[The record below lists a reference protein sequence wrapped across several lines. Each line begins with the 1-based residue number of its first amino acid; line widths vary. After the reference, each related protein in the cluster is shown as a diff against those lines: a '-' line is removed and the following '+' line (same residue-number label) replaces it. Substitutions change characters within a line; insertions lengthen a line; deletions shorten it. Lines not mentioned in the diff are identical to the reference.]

1 MTDRNAQFSMKTW
14 NAARSKWITVELVHH
29 SEKAQSER
37 GSTAQYLDAMR
48 WQCARSSS
56 RIIPAQ
62 NADRDLKP
70 ASRCLDR
77 MFRLGVALLTLVI
90 GVTKLVL
97 NIVAADSNTLTEPES
112 DQNSLEFGVLNYR
125 TGKFD
130 NGLDPLGWYDL
141 D

>member
-1 MTDRNAQFSMKTW
+1 
-14 NAARSKWITVELVHH
+14 
-29 SEKAQSER
+29 
-37 GSTAQYLDAMR
+37 
-48 WQCARSSS
+48 
-56 RIIPAQ
+56 
-62 NADRDLKP
+62 
-70 ASRCLDR
+70 